1 MPVPGTE
8 GTVGNCV
15 ASGYLGNASC
25 HGIQRSLEFYPNK
38 MTRRH
43 LMTLTILLMLADF
56 VAAGAVFL
64 LVSLIR
70 FQVDPAAVWSVGVD
84 VLPAALLFAFTWTTV
99 FFALGMYRLRVR
111 WSLLAEARDI
121 LRGTVVVVATT
132 LSLLFILNQAD
143 VSRVLLA
150 LLFVVQPLVVLT
162 GRALLR
168 RWFEG
173 RRRTGRDTSYM
184 LIAGIGPLAQEFAD
198 RVEVHHAL
206 GMRVIGHLSVPEMGA
221 EGTPSAVSR
230 PILGRIEDINRIF
243 REQVVDEVAVCLPAS
258 AIEYLD
264 PIITIAADEG
274 KTVRVPRDL
283 TEGVLV
289 GALQEEFD
297 KFLVQSVV
305 HDGQRELE
313 RALKRVLDV
322 VGSAIGL
329 IVLSPLML
337 GTALAVRIRD
347 GSPILF
353 RQVRVGRHG
362 RPFTIYKF
370 RTMTT
375 DAEDRYAEIE
385 GHSDTQGAAFKMTHD
400 PRITALGRFLRKWT
414 LDELPQ
420 LINVFKG
427 DMSLVGPRPAPP
439 REVDAYDIWHRRRL
453 SVRPGMTGLWQ
464 VEARFDEHFDD
475 RAELDLRYIDQWS
488 LGMDFGILLRT
499 VPAVLSPRGR

>member
-1 MPVPGTE
+1 
-8 GTVGNCV
+8 
-15 ASGYLGNASC
+15 
-25 HGIQRSLEFYPNK
+25 
-38 MTRRH
+38 
-43 LMTLTILLMLADF
+43 MTLTILLMLADF
-56 VAAGAVFL
+56 VAAAAVFL
-64 LVSLIR
+64 VVSLIR

-99 FFALGMYRLRVR
+99 WFALGLYRLRVR
-111 WSLLAEARDI
+111 WSLLAEAKDI
-121 LRGTVVVVATT
+121 LRGTVVVVAIT

-150 LLFVVQPLVVLT
+150 LLFIVQPLVVLT

-173 RRRTGRDTSYM
+173 RRRAGRDTSYM
-184 LIAGIGPLAQEFAD
+184 LVAGIGPLAQEFAD
-198 RVEVHHAL
+198 RVEAHHAL
-206 GMRVIGHLSVPEMGA
+206 GMRVIGHLSVPEDGA
-221 EGTPSAVSR
+221 DGAPSVISR
-230 PILGRIEDINRIF
+230 PILGRIQDINRIF
-243 REQVVDEVAVCLPAS
+243 RERVVDEVAVCLPPSAS
-258 AIEYLD
+258 EYLD

-274 KTVRVPRDL
+274 KTVRVPRDP
-283 TEGVLV
+283 TEGILV

-322 VGSAIGL
+322 LGSAIGL
-329 IVLSPLML
+329 VVFSPLIL
-337 GTALAVRIRD
+337 GTALAIRVRD
-347 GSPILF
+347 GSPVLF

-370 RTMTT
+370 RTMVC
-375 DAEDRYAEIE
+375 DAEDRYPEVE
-385 GHSDTQGAAFKMTHD
+385 GQSDTQGAAFKMTDD
-400 PRITALGRFLRKWT
+400 PRITPLGRFVRKWT

-420 LINVFKG
+420 LINVVKG

-488 LGMDFGILLRT
+488 LWMDLGILLRT
-499 VPAVLSPRGR
+499 VPAVLTPRGR